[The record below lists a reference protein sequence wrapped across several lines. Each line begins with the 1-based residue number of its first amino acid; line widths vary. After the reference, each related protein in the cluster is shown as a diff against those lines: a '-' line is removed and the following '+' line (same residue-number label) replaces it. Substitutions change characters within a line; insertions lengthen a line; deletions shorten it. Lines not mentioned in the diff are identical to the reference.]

1 LASIDQAHGNAEIL
15 RAYDGSA
22 RVLKEILSRD
32 EMKEERVEGIMEELR
47 VQMEGAE
54 SVRRAV
60 EEGGWEVVEAAGLG
74 GRDEGEEELQREL
87 ESLVEEGKREEDKK
101 RKLED
106 QTPMDEEGKLIDAM
120 KRLGVTPKEEKVAEL
135 A

>member
-1 LASIDQAHGNAEIL
+1 
-15 RAYDGSA
+15 
-22 RVLKEILSRD
+22 VLKEILSRD
-32 EMKEERVEGIMEELR
+32 EMKEEKVEGIMEELR

-74 GRDEGEEELQREL
+74 GKEEGEEELQREL
-87 ESLVEEGKREEDKK
+87 ESLVEEGKREEEEKK
-101 RKLED
+101 RRLVGGGEH
-106 QTPMDEEGKLIDAM
+106 QTPVDDEEKLIGAM
-120 KRLGVTPKEEKVAEL
+120 QRLAVTQKEEKVAEL

>member
-1 LASIDQAHGNAEIL
+1 M
-15 RAYDGSA
+15 
-22 RVLKEILSRD
+22 LKEILARD

-54 SVRRAV
+54 SVRRVV

-74 GRDEGEEELQREL
+74 GRGEGEEELQREL
-87 ESLVEEGKREEDKK
+87 ESLVEEGKREEE
-101 RKLED
+101 RRRSVGSGEARI
-106 QTPMDEEGKLIDAM
+106 PVDEEGRLIDAM
-120 KRLGVTPKEEKVAEL
+120 QRLGITPKEEKVPEL